1 MGNAMFVGGL
11 VVFFTMLVFISAQ
24 FGVHTVTGVGTVP
37 TISCSIGTDLL
48 DGFGIPAC
56 MGSYIGA
63 FGWLFTVSTTMA
75 FFNSVILIGLI
86 ASFGWAVVE
95 LIWP

>member
-1 MGNAMFVGGL
+1 M
-11 VVFFTMLVFISAQ
+11 VVFFTALVFISAQ
-24 FGVHTVTGVGTVP
+24 MGVSAVSGVGTAP

-48 DGFGIPAC
+48 TGFGIPGC
-56 MGSYIGA
+56 VGSYIGA

-86 ASFGWAVVE
+86 ASFGWALVE